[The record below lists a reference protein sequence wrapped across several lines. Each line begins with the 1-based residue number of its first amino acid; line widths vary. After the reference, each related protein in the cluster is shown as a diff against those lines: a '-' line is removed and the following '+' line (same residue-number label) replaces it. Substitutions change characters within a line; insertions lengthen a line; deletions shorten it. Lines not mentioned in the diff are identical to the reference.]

1 MSIWKRITAWTLAVL
16 TAFSLAACGA
26 QGRRPD
32 GI

>member
-1 MSIWKRITAWTLAVL
+1 MSIWKRITVWALAVL